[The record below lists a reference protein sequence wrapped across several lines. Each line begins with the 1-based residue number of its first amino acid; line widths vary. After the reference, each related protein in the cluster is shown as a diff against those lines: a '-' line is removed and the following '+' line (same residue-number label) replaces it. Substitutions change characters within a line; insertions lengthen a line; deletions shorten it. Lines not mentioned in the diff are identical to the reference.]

1 MEWLAPSFDYVFA
14 DWLYRALVFLV
25 ISCPCALIISI
36 PLGYYGGIGA
46 ASRAG
51 ILFKGGNYLNAI
63 TKLDSIAFDKTGTL
77 TTGQFEVASV
87 QAATLKKEELLAIIG
102 TAEQKSTHLLHKPF
116 SSMCGGSI
124 FPYIRPYPCRK

>member
-1 MEWLAPSFDYVFA
+1 M
-14 DWLYRALVFLV
+14 

-102 TAEQKSTHLLHKPF
+102 TAEHL
-116 SSMCGGSI
+116 SSV
-124 FPYIRPYPCRK
+124 